1 MKTIP
6 EHNKEVKQAH
16 KIHSKAVQPFLQKIV
31 NLMQASPR
39 KSTFKIKYE
48 IDENNRL
55 WKKYCNKY
63 QATHKDKH
71 PNRKAFINSLKM
83 YFKDNEILKD
93 EDFKF
98 IFNNN

>member
-1 MKTIP
+1 MKSTS

-16 KIHSKAVQPFLQKIV
+16 KIHAKAVQPFLQRIV
-31 NLMQASPR
+31 NIVQARPKRSN
-39 KSTFKIKYE
+39 FKLKYE

-63 QATHKDKH
+63 QSTHKDKH
-71 PNRKAFINSLKM
+71 PNRRAFIDSLKM
-83 YFKDNEILKD
+83 YFSENDVLP
-93 EDFKF
+93 EDDLNF

>member
-31 NLMQASPR
+31 NLMQARPR

-83 YFKDNEILKD
+83 YFKENELLK
-93 EDFKF
+93 EDDFNF